1 VTDILSRGRALLAQ
15 YDEPAE
21 DGGTATVPPLS
32 DDAECGPSET
42 DLLTQLCALTQQ
54 MIDRVSAL
62 ERAMA
67 APRVRIPVRDM
78 TGKIVSVSDQI
89 VGPTVVDTDVDGY

>member
-1 VTDILSRGRALLAQ
+1 MTDILSRGRALLAE
-15 YDEPAE
+15 YDELAV
-21 DGGTATVPPLS
+21 DGGTEIVSPIS
-32 DDAECGPSET
+32 NDAECGPSET

-54 MIDRVSAL
+54 MIDRVAAL

-78 TGKIVSVSDQI
+78 TGKIVSVSDQMI
-89 VGPTVVDTDVDGY
+89 PVAEPSMYE